1 LALSKNWLSSR
12 NFSNI
17 VDNRLSR
24 SYWPVFL
31 LFSVVAM
38 EKAGVIWQV
47 SQPLHRTKSQI
58 NPHPGILM
66 DNSGPVNSASGKAAN
81 SSMASRKK
89 EPPAVERPVS
99 LKILADYLGL
109 CPATVSVVL
118 NNVPGRSIPHE
129 TRERVRAAA
138 RKFNYQPSLLARSLR
153 KQRTF
158 TIGVLVPELSDGY
171 HTMVM
176 SGIGDHLMQE
186 GYFYFSAHHRHR
198 ADLVEEYPRLF
209 MGRGA
214 EGIIAIDT
222 ALEHELPIPVVAVA
236 GHKKIAGV
244 TNVALDHRRAAEL
257 ALRHLHQ
264 LGHRHIAFMR
274 GQPFSSDSDD
284 RWRSIVAI
292 AREIDIEIR
301 PELTIQLEKDLSS
314 PELGYPVV
322 QQLLQNKR
330 RFSAIVSFNDIAA
343 IGAIRAL
350 RDANLRVPDDI
361 SVVGFDDIKAAA
373 YHNPS
378 LTTIR
383 QPLHDMGQS
392 AARILLQRIQGF
404 KEYPKEFA
412 VPPELIIR
420 ESTAPPNARSRRR

>member
-1 LALSKNWLSSR
+1 MQPSQ
-12 NFSNI
+12 
-17 VDNRLSR
+17 
-24 SYWPVFL
+24 P
-31 LFSVVAM
+31 
-38 EKAGVIWQV
+38 GVI
-47 SQPLHRTKSQI
+47 L
-58 NPHPGILM
+58 
-66 DNSGPVNSASGKAAN
+66 KAAKGGPE
-81 SSMASRKK
+81 ASRLGAKSGDSMVQNKK
-89 EPPAVERPVS
+89 DQKRSDKPVS

-109 CPATVSVVL
+109 CPATVSLVL
-118 NNVPGRSIPHE
+118 NNVPGRSIPQE

-158 TIGVLVPELSDGY
+158 TVGVLVPELSDGY

-186 GYFYFSAHHRHR
+186 GYFYFSAHHRHKP
-198 ADLVEEYPRLF
+198 DLVEEYPRLL

-222 ALEHELPIPVVAVA
+222 ALEHELAVPVVAVA
-236 GHKKIAGV
+236 GHKKISGV
-244 TNVALDHRRAAEL
+244 TNVVLDHRHAAEL

-274 GQPFSSDSDD
+274 GQPFSSDSDY
-284 RWRSIVAI
+284 RWRSIVAV
-292 AREIDIEIR
+292 ARELNIEIR
-301 PELTIQLEKDLSS
+301 PELTIQLEKDLTS

-322 QQLLQNKR
+322 QQLLQLKR
-330 RFSAIVSFNDIAA
+330 RFTALVSFNDIAA

-350 RDANLRVPDDI
+350 RDANLLVPDDV

-404 KEYPKEFA
+404 KDYPKECA

-420 ESTAPPNARSRRR
+420 ESTAPVSGRSR

>member
-1 LALSKNWLSSR
+1 
-12 NFSNI
+12 
-17 VDNRLSR
+17 
-24 SYWPVFL
+24 
-31 LFSVVAM
+31 M
-38 EKAGVIWQV
+38 
-47 SQPLHRTKSQI
+47 
-58 NPHPGILM
+58 
-66 DNSGPVNSASGKAAN
+66 ASGK
-81 SSMASRKK
+81 K
-89 EPPAVERPVS
+89 EQKRVEKPVS

-109 CPATVSVVL
+109 CPATVSLVL
-118 NNVPGRSIPHE
+118 NNVPGRSIPQE
-129 TRERVRAAA
+129 TRDRVRAAA
-138 RKFNYQPSLLARSLR
+138 HKFNYQPSLLARSLR

-186 GYFYFSAHHRHR
+186 GYFYFSAHHRHKQ
-198 ADLVEEYPRLF
+198 DLVEEYPRLLV
-209 MGRGA
+209 GRGA

-222 ALEHELPIPVVAVA
+222 ALEHELPVPVVAVA
-236 GHKKIAGV
+236 GHRKISGV
-244 TNVALDHRRAAEL
+244 TNVVLDHHRAAEL

-274 GQPFSSDSDD
+274 GQPFSSDSDH
-284 RWRSIVAI
+284 RWRSIVVV
-292 AREIDIEIR
+292 ARELGIEIR
-301 PELTIQLEKDLSS
+301 PELTIQLEKDLTS

-322 QQLLQNKR
+322 QQLLQLKR
-330 RFSAIVSFNDIAA
+330 RFTALISFNDIAA

-404 KEYPKEFA
+404 KDYPKECA

-420 ESTAPPNARSRRR
+420 ESTAPASGRSR

>member
-1 LALSKNWLSSR
+1 MEFPNDE
-12 NFSNI
+12 
-17 VDNRLSR
+17 VDKTGGRR
-24 SYWPVFL
+24 AEQRMAPRKRDR
-31 LFSVVAM
+31 
-38 EKAGVIWQV
+38 EAGQ
-47 SQPLHRTKSQI
+47 K
-58 NPHPGILM
+58 
-66 DNSGPVNSASGKAAN
+66 
-81 SSMASRKK
+81 
-89 EPPAVERPVS
+89 PVS

-153 KQRTF
+153 KQRSF
-158 TIGVLVPELSDGY
+158 TVGVLVPELSDGY
-171 HTMVM
+171 HTMVLG
-176 SGIGDHLMQE
+176 GIGDHLMQE
-186 GYFYFSAHHRHR
+186 GYFYFSAQHRHKP
-198 ADLVEEYPRLF
+198 DLVDEYPRLL

-222 ALEHELPIPVVAVA
+222 ALERELPIPVVAVA
-236 GHKKIAGV
+236 GHKKIPGV
-244 TNVALDHRRAAEL
+244 TNVSLDHRRAAEL
-257 ALRHLHQ
+257 ALGHLHQ

-274 GQPFSSDSDD
+274 GQPFSSDSND
-284 RWRSIVAI
+284 RWRSIVTVAK
-292 AREIDIEIR
+292 ELGIELR
-301 PELTIQLEKDLSS
+301 AELTIQLEKDLTS
-314 PELGYPVV
+314 PELGYPVI
-322 QQLLQNKR
+322 QQLLQSKR
-330 RFSAIVSFNDIAA
+330 RFTALVSFNDIAA

-350 RDANLRVPDDI
+350 RDANLRVPEDV

-383 QPLHDMGQS
+383 QPLHDMGES

-404 KEYPKEFA
+404 KDYPEEYA

-420 ESTAPPNARSRRR
+420 ESTSIPNHKARQR

>member
-1 LALSKNWLSSR
+1 MQKQRPGAILK
-12 NFSNI
+12 
-17 VDNRLSR
+17 
-24 SYWPVFL
+24 PVKDG
-31 LFSVVAM
+31 ADAITN
-38 EKAGVIWQV
+38 E
-47 SQPLHRTKSQI
+47 
-58 NPHPGILM
+58 
-66 DNSGPVNSASGKAAN
+66 SASRE
-81 SSMASRKK
+81 SMAQNKK
-89 EPPAVERPVS
+89 EKNRPDKPVS

-109 CPATVSVVL
+109 CPATVSLVL
-118 NNVPGRSIPHE
+118 NNVPGRSIPQE
-129 TRERVRAAA
+129 TRDRVRAAA
-138 RKFNYQPSLLARSLR
+138 HKFNYQPSLLARSLR

-186 GYFYFSAHHRHR
+186 GYFYFSAHPRHKPDMV
-198 ADLVEEYPRLF
+198 AEYPRLLV
-209 MGRGA
+209 GRGA
-214 EGIIAIDT
+214 EGLIAIDT
-222 ALEHELPIPVVAVA
+222 ALEHELPVHVVAVA
-236 GHKKIAGV
+236 GHKKIPGV
-244 TNVALDHRRAAEL
+244 TNVVLDHHHAAEL

-284 RWRSIVAI
+284 RWRSIVAV
-292 AREIDIEIR
+292 ARELGIEIR
-301 PELTIQLEKDLSS
+301 PELTIRLEKDLTS

-322 QQLLQNKR
+322 QQLLQLKR
-330 RFSAIVSFNDIAA
+330 RFTALVSFNDIAA

-350 RDANLRVPDDI
+350 RDANLLVPEDV

-404 KEYPKEFA
+404 KDYPKECA

-420 ESTAPPNARSRRR
+420 ESTAPVSGRSHSR